1 MPYERRDILF
11 YLNDVKDMIAHQ
23 YTLFSE
29 YVPKDIDDL
38 NIFEVLDVETLKRP
52 RSDRHLGVVNNLG
65 MDLTAQHGIVFC
77 AQKKGMFNREKEICF
92 MVPARVMLEAII
104 GDCRR
109 RDIMMPKEGEKS
121 LFVED
126 IQVGIR
132 IEKKDMGLELEM

>member
-1 MPYERRDILF
+1 MPFERRDILF

-23 YTLFSE
+23 YTLFAE

-38 NIFEVLDVETLKRP
+38 NIFEVLDVEVLKRP
-52 RSDRHLGVVNNLG
+52 RSDRHLAVVNNLG
-65 MDLTAQHGIVFC
+65 MDLSSQTGIVFC

-92 MVPARVMLEAII
+92 MVPTKAMLEALII
-104 GDCRR
+104 DCKR
-109 RDIMMPKEGEKS
+109 RDIMMPKGGTKS

-126 IQVGIR
+126 IQIGIR